1 MLVSEV
7 GELTSMLNY
16 KKIKDKPKIFRS
28 LTGLPPAAFGQLVE
42 PFKQAYAQTRDE
54 ADVQRKTPRQRRRG
68 GGRKATLESIEDKL
82 VFILFYFRL
91 YPIQTVQGFLFDL
104 SQAQANDWI
113 HRLSPVLNTALG
125 YEMQLP
131 ARKAA
136 DLEQVL
142 AECPALEFIIDGTER
157 PIQRPKDKQGQR
169 DYYSGKKKGHTVK
182 NNVITD
188 KRSKKIKGLSPTVF
202 GKKHDKKLADQEQ
215 YRFPSGSRL
224 WKDTGYQGYEPEG
237 VITYQPKKKPKGG
250 QLTQAEKTQNQII
263 SSERIGVEHSIGAV
277 KVFHIVRDIYRN
289 HKQDFEDLIME
300 TACGL
305 HNLRLDFPVTA

>member
-1 MLVSEV
+1 
-7 GELTSMLNY
+7 
-16 KKIKDKPKIFRS
+16 
-28 LTGLPPAAFGQLVE
+28 LP
-42 PFKQAYAQTRDE
+42 T
-54 ADVQRKTPRQRRRG
+54 
-68 GGRKATLESIEDKL
+68 IEDKL

-215 YRFPSGSRL
+215 YRFPPGSRL